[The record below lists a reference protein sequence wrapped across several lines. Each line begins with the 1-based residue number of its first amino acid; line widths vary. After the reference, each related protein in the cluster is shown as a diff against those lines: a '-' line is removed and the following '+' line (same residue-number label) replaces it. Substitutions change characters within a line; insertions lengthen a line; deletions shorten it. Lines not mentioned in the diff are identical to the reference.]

1 MHFAPHSNSSQYWLK
16 WLGTNENTQNDLK
29 FFQGG
34 KERGRGGGGLKCIA
48 LPVNNLNV
56 EIAIM
61 KKHSIGRGFRGL
73 F

>member
-1 MHFAPHSNSSQYWLK
+1 MLHIQIPANIDW
-16 WLGTNENTQNDLK
+16 NDLEQMK
-29 FFQGG
+29 IYKMIWNFF
-34 KERGRGGGGLKCIA
+34 KVEKREGGGGGVLKCIA

>member
-1 MHFAPHSNSSQYWLK
+1 MPDIQIPANVDW
-16 WLGTNENTQNDLK
+16 NDLEQMK
-29 FFQGG
+29 IYKMIWNFF
-34 KERGRGGGGLKCIA
+34 KVEKREVKCIA